1 MAHERDGAATV
12 ISQEGD
18 RIQVQHRGETL
29 TVSMGGFPDGFKL
42 NPGSRVIL
50 ADEPSGNLDLA
61 QAGRLAGLMTPD
73 KLQAIIASVP
83 MGRPGHAHE
92 VAGCALFPACD
103 QLSSYVTGSEID
115 INGGSH
121 IH

>member
-1 MAHERDGAATV
+1 M
-12 ISQEGD
+12 
-18 RIQVQHRGETL
+18 
-29 TVSMGGFPDGFKL
+29 
-42 NPGSRVIL
+42 
-50 ADEPSGNLDLA
+50 
-61 QAGRLAGLMTPD
+61 PD

-92 VAGCALFPACD
+92 VAGCPLFLASE
-103 QLSSYVTGSEID
+103 LASYVTGSEID